1 MLTMTPILFNMKYT
15 NQIINGDVNIQGLIS
30 SRKYLKPATV
40 VMTLPVA
47 VFGLIIFALALIPA
61 SGMDLGRYI
70 KLEYHRQVKLYHRV
84 SYITE
89 VVKSLTDDRNKRNEA
104 CKLLTSML

>member
-1 MLTMTPILFNMKYT
+1 MKYT
-15 NQIINGDVNIQGLIS
+15 NQVINGDVNITGLIS
-30 SRKYLKPATV
+30 NKRYLRPATV

-61 SGMDLGRYI
+61 SGMDLGRYV
-70 KLEYHRQVKLYHRV
+70 KLEYLRQVKLYHRV

-89 VVKSLTDDRNKRNEA
+89 VVKSLKTDRNERNEA
-104 CKLLTSML
+104 CKILISMI